1 MSMETL
7 RSLARHA
14 SHRTA
19 PENYTVENVDAAFAG
34 ELAKYCTSINTFMK
48 NRYDLYDIIIENV
61 DDIVPKKVIDAL
73 SAVANIQFAEQ
84 GKKVVFKKRLGKNR
98 ARKFL
103 TQVGLSGVYE
113 TFRLDSGTFEV
124 TPIAHGG
131 AVTIDFERMLDNEE
145 TLPEVMEVIT
155 EGLEDSVFGEVQR
168 ALKAAMNAQNRPAVN
183 VKSDNTF
190 NAANFSKLLTIAKT
204 YGGGSAVI
212 MAAPEFID
220 AMGIPAMVAGAA
232 NYQGVYHPQDIDD
245 VHRIGH
251 ITIYKGCPIVE
262 IPQSFTDETNTTT
275 WIDPQMCY
283 ILPAGK
289 NKVVNVAFEG
299 QTQINDFKNRDNSLE
314 VHVYRKMGVAILTN
328 HDWCIYQNT
337 GIPQTMVN
345 PYGTD

>member
-1 MSMETL
+1 MSMDTL
-7 RSLARHA
+7 RLLAKHA

-61 DDIVPKKVIDAL
+61 DDIVPRKVIDAL
-73 SAVANIQFAEQ
+73 QVVADIQFAEQ

-124 TPIAHGG
+124 TPKAHGG

-145 TLPEVMEVIT
+145 TLPEVMEIIT
-155 EGLEDSVFGEVQR
+155 EGLQDSVFGEVQK
-168 ALKAAMNAQNRPAVN
+168 ALKDAMTAKGRPEVN
-183 VKSDNTF
+183 VEDVNTF
-190 NAANFSKLLTIAKT
+190 NAAKFDKLLGIAKV

-212 MAAPEFID
+212 MAPPEFID

-245 VHRIGH
+245 VHRTGRIKM
-251 ITIYKGCPIVE
+251 YKGCPIVE
-262 IPQSFTDETNTTT
+262 IPQSFTDENNTTT

-283 ILPAGK
+283 ILPAGR
-289 NKVVNVAFEG
+289 NKVINVAFEG

-314 VHVYRKMGVAILTN
+314 VHVYRKMGVAILTHN
-328 HDWCIYQNT
+328 DWCIYRNY
-337 GIPQTMVN
+337 GIPQTMIN

>member
-1 MSMETL
+1 MNFELL
-7 RSLARHA
+7 RSLAKHA

-34 ELAKYCTSINTFMK
+34 ELAKFCTDINTFLE
-48 NRYDLYDIIIENV
+48 NRYKLYAMVIENV

-73 SAVANIQFAEQ
+73 GVVANIQFAEQ
-84 GKKVVFKKRLGKNR
+84 GKKIVFKRRLGKNR

-124 TPIAHGG
+124 TPEAHGG
-131 AVTIDFERMLDNEE
+131 AVTIDFERMLDGEE
-145 TLPEVMEVIT
+145 TLPELMEIIT

-168 ALKAAMNAQNRPAVN
+168 ALKAAMNAQTRPAVN

-190 NAANFSKLLTIAKT
+190 VAANFNKLLSIAKT

-212 MAAPEFID
+212 LAPPEFVD
-220 AMGIPAMVAGAA
+220 AMGIPAMVPGTAA
-232 NYQGVYHPQDIDD
+232 YQGVYHPQDIDD
-245 VHRIGH
+245 VHKTGH
-251 ITIYKGCPIVE
+251 IKWYKGCPIVE

-283 ILPAGK
+283 ILPGGK
-289 NKVVNVAFEG
+289 TKVINVAFEG
-299 QTQINDFKNRDNSLE
+299 KTQINDFKNRDNSLE
-314 VHVYRKMGVAILTN
+314 VHVYRKMGVAILSH

-337 GIPQTMVN
+337 GITQTMVN